1 MLLSLCGNVEV
12 CQIVDPMKTA
22 RFVVPKYVLA
32 GLGLLKL
39 YQLWRLSLTLDLQ
52 EK

>member
-1 MLLSLCGNVEV
+1 MKRTVRISALLVTVLMLLSLCGNVEV

-32 GLGLLKL
+32 GLGFA
-39 YQLWRLSLTLDLQ
+39 W
-52 EK
+52 